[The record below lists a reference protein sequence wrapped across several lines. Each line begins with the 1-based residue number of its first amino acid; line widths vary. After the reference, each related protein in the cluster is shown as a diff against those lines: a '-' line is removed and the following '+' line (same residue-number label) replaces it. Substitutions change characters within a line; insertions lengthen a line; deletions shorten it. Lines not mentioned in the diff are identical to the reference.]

1 MTRRYPGPGAGNEC
15 VAPRFAELCLG
26 YRVAEDNTVML
37 AVRGELAPQRESMA
51 NGSTISEKPKGLY
64 MRLPARAEN
73 VAVVRHA
80 LAGLAEQ
87 IGMDEAG
94 IADLKTVVTEACM
107 NVVVHAYP
115 GESGPLTVEADPDT
129 EGLTVTVSDSGSGIS
144 PQAES
149 ERASLKLGLSLI
161 AALSSSFSISGGLDR
176 GTEVMMRL
184 SLQERSGTDSDGATG
199 EKAPAPQVA
208 GAEIAVGRAELL
220 EPVLARMVGALVA
233 RRDLPVDRV
242 SDAVLITDAIAGAAP
257 GRFADGCVRLGLD
270 ESGNGLELRL
280 GPMEKGAAGEI
291 RRELDVPEIGGSLE
305 ALADEFVVEE
315 SEDGDYLIVRFAGLP
330 SA

>member
-1 MTRRYPGPGAGNEC
+1 
-15 VAPRFAELCLG
+15 
-26 YRVAEDNTVML
+26 
-37 AVRGELAPQRESMA
+37 MA
-51 NGSTISEKPKGLY
+51 SRPTTSEKPKGLY

-87 IGMDEAG
+87 IGMDETG
-94 IADLKTVVTEACM
+94 VADLKTVVTEACM
-107 NVVVHAYP
+107 NVVVHAYS
-115 GESGPLTVEADPDT
+115 GGAGPLVVEAEPDT
-129 EGLTVTVSDSGSGIS
+129 EGLTVIVSDSGSGIS

-184 SLQERSGTDSDGATG
+184 PLRERNGSSDGAT
-199 EKAPAPQVA
+199 EKAPLPAIA
-208 GAEIAVGRAELL
+208 GAEIAIGRSELL
-220 EPVLARMVGALVA
+220 EPVLARMVGALAA

-257 GRFADGCVRLGLD
+257 GRFADGCVRLGLGESD
-270 ESGNGLELRL
+270 EGLELRL
-280 GPMEKGAAGEI
+280 GPMERGAAGDI

-315 SEDGDYLIVRFAGLP
+315 SDDGDYLIVRFAGLP
-330 SA
+330 GA

>member
-1 MTRRYPGPGAGNEC
+1 
-15 VAPRFAELCLG
+15 
-26 YRVAEDNTVML
+26 
-37 AVRGELAPQRESMA
+37 
-51 NGSTISEKPKGLY
+51 
-64 MRLPARAEN
+64 
-73 VAVVRHA
+73 

-87 IGMDEAG
+87 IGMDETG

-115 GESGPLTVEADPDT
+115 GESGPLTVEAEPDT

-184 SLQERSGTDSDGATG
+184 PLRERGGADSDGVR
-199 EKAPAPQVA
+199 EKALIPEVA
-208 GAEIAVGRAELL
+208 GAEIAIGRAELL

-257 GRFADGCVRLGLD
+257 GRFADGCVRLGLG
-270 ESGNGLELRL
+270 ESNKGLELRL

-291 RRELDVPEIGGSLE
+291 RRELDVPEVGGSLE

-315 SEDGDYLIVRFAGLP
+315 SDDGDYLIVCFAGLP

>member
-1 MTRRYPGPGAGNEC
+1 
-15 VAPRFAELCLG
+15 
-26 YRVAEDNTVML
+26 ML
-37 AVRGELAPQRESMA
+37 AVRGEHALQRESMA
-51 NGSTISEKPKGLY
+51 NGSTTSEKPKGLY

-87 IGMDEAG
+87 IGMDETG
-94 IADLKTVVTEACM
+94 VADLKTVVTEACM

-115 GESGPLTVEADPDT
+115 GESGPLTVEAEPDS
-129 EGLTVTVSDSGSGIS
+129 EGLTVIVSDSGSGIS

-184 SLQERSGTDSDGATG
+184 PLRERGGADSDGAA
-199 EKAPAPQVA
+199 EKAPAPRWQA
-208 GAEIAVGRAELL
+208 PRSRSAAPSCSSRYWRGWSAPLS
-220 EPVLARMVGALVA
+220 LAAIS
-233 RRDLPVDRV
+233 PVDRV

-257 GRFADGCVRLGLD
+257 GRFADGRVRLGLG
-270 ESGNGLELRL
+270 ESTRDSSCVSGRWKTA
-280 GPMEKGAAGEI
+280 PRAKSAGA
-291 RRELDVPEIGGSLE
+291 RRFPRS
-305 ALADEFVVEE
+305 AA
-315 SEDGDYLIVRFAGLP
+315 RWRP
-330 SA
+330 SPTNSSSKSPRTAST

>member
-1 MTRRYPGPGAGNEC
+1 
-15 VAPRFAELCLG
+15 
-26 YRVAEDNTVML
+26 ML
-37 AVRGELAPQRESMA
+37 AVRGEHAPQRELQSMA
-51 NGSTISEKPKGLY
+51 TGPTTSEKPNGLY
-64 MRLPARAEN
+64 MRLPALAEN

-87 IGMDEAG
+87 IGMDETG
-94 IADLKTVVTEACM
+94 VADLKTVVTEACM

-115 GESGPLTVEADPDT
+115 GESGPLMVEAEPDS

-184 SLQERSGTDSDGATG
+184 PLRERGGADLDGG
-199 EKAPAPQVA
+199 MEKAPTPEVV

-220 EPVLARMVGALVA
+220 EPVLARMVGALAA

-257 GRFADGCVRLGLD
+257 GRFADGCVRLGLGESD
-270 ESGNGLELRL
+270 EGLELRL

-291 RRELDVPEIGGSLE
+291 RRELDVPEVGGSLE

-315 SEDGDYLIVRFAGLP
+315 SDDGDYLIVRFAGLP

>member
-1 MTRRYPGPGAGNEC
+1 
-15 VAPRFAELCLG
+15 
-26 YRVAEDNTVML
+26 ML
-37 AVRGELAPQRESMA
+37 AVRRGPVLQRESMA
-51 NGSTISEKPKGLY
+51 KGPTTSEKPKGLY

-94 IADLKTVVTEACM
+94 VADLKTVVTEACM

-115 GESGPLTVEADPDT
+115 GESGPLTVEAEPDS

-184 SLQERSGTDSDGATG
+184 PLLGGSGNSSDGSAGSLLPEVT
-199 EKAPAPQVA
+199 
-208 GAEIAVGRAELL
+208 GAEIAVARAELL
-220 EPVLARMVGALVA
+220 EPVLARMVGAIAA

-257 GRFADGCVRLGLD
+257 ERFADGCVRLGLG
-270 ESGNGLELRL
+270 ESEKGLELRL

-291 RRELDVPEIGGSLE
+291 RNELNVPEVGGSLE
-305 ALADEFVVEE
+305 TLADEFAIEE
-315 SEDGDYLIVRFAGLP
+315 SDDGDYLIVVFSGLP
-330 SA
+330 GA

>member
-1 MTRRYPGPGAGNEC
+1 
-15 VAPRFAELCLG
+15 
-26 YRVAEDNTVML
+26 ML
-37 AVRGELAPQRESMA
+37 AVRGEHAPQRETQSMA
-51 NGSTISEKPKGLY
+51 DGPIISEKPKGLY
-64 MRLPARAEN
+64 MRLPAMAEN

-87 IGMDEAG
+87 IGMDETG
-94 IADLKTVVTEACM
+94 VADLKTVVTEACM

-115 GESGPLTVEADPDT
+115 GESGPLVVEAEPDS
-129 EGLTVTVSDSGSGIS
+129 EGLTVTVSDSGAGIS

-184 SLQERSGTDSDGATG
+184 PLRERGDSDGAVQ
-199 EKAPAPQVA
+199 KVPAP
-208 GAEIAVGRAELL
+208 EIAGTEIAIGRTELL
-220 EPVLARMVGALVA
+220 EPVLARMVGALAA
-233 RRDLPVDRV
+233 RRELPVDRV

-257 GRFADGCVRLGLD
+257 GRFADGCVRLGLG
-270 ESGNGLELRL
+270 ESEGGLELRL

-291 RRELDVPEIGGSLE
+291 RRELDVPEVGGSLE

-330 SA
+330 GA

>member
-1 MTRRYPGPGAGNEC
+1 
-15 VAPRFAELCLG
+15 
-26 YRVAEDNTVML
+26 
-37 AVRGELAPQRESMA
+37 MA

-115 GESGPLTVEADPDT
+115 SATGPLMVEAEPDT

-149 ERASLKLGLSLI
+149 ERPSLKLGLSLI

-184 SLQERSGTDSDGATG
+184 PLLEGGGIDSDGAAETPLQ
-199 EKAPAPQVA
+199 EVA
-208 GAEIAVGRAELL
+208 GTEIAIGRVELL
-220 EPVLARMVGALVA
+220 EPVLARMVGALAA
-233 RRDLPVDRV
+233 RRDLSIDRV

-270 ESGNGLELRL
+270 ESDQGLELRL

-291 RRELDVPEIGGSLE
+291 RRELDVPEVGGSLE

-315 SEDGDYLIVRFAGLP
+315 SEDGDYLIVRFARLSGD
-330 SA
+330 

>member
-1 MTRRYPGPGAGNEC
+1 MATGP
-15 VAPRFAELCLG
+15 
-26 YRVAEDNTVML
+26 T
-37 AVRGELAPQRESMA
+37 
-51 NGSTISEKPKGLY
+51 TSEKPNGLH

-94 IADLKTVVTEACM
+94 VADLKTVVTEACM

-115 GESGPLTVEADPDT
+115 GEVGPMTVEAEPDS

-184 SLQERSGTDSDGATG
+184 SLRERGGVDADGGT
-199 EKAPAPQVA
+199 EKAPVPEVV
-208 GAEIAVGRAELL
+208 GTEIAIGRAELL
-220 EPVLARMVGALVA
+220 EPVLARMVAALAA

-242 SDAVLITDAIAGAAP
+242 SDAVLITDAIASAAP
-257 GRFADGCVRLGLD
+257 GRFADGCVRLGLG
-270 ESGNGLELRL
+270 ESDSGLELRL

-291 RRELDVPEIGGSLE
+291 RRELDLPEIGGSLE

-315 SEDGDYLIVRFAGLP
+315 SDDGDYLIVRFAALP

>member
-1 MTRRYPGPGAGNEC
+1 
-15 VAPRFAELCLG
+15 
-26 YRVAEDNTVML
+26 
-37 AVRGELAPQRESMA
+37 
-51 NGSTISEKPKGLY
+51 

-87 IGMDEAG
+87 IGMDETG

-115 GESGPLTVEADPDT
+115 GETGPLIVEAEPDT

-184 SLQERSGTDSDGATG
+184 PLQERGGAASDGAT
-199 EKAPAPQVA
+199 EKVPAPEVV
-208 GAEIAVGRAELL
+208 GAEIAIGRAELL
-220 EPVLARMVGALVA
+220 EPVLARMVGALAA

-257 GRFADGCVRLGLD
+257 GRFADGCVRFGLGESD
-270 ESGNGLELRL
+270 EGLELRL

-291 RRELDVPEIGGSLE
+291 RRELDVPEVGGSLE

-315 SEDGDYLIVRFAGLP
+315 SDDGDYLIVRFSGFP

>member
-1 MTRRYPGPGAGNEC
+1 
-15 VAPRFAELCLG
+15 
-26 YRVAEDNTVML
+26 ML
-37 AVRGELAPQRESMA
+37 AVRGEHAPQRELQSMA
-51 NGSTISEKPKGLY
+51 DSPTISEKPKGLY

-87 IGMDEAG
+87 IGMDETG

-115 GESGPLTVEADPDT
+115 GEPESGPLMVEAELDS

-184 SLQERSGTDSDGATG
+184 PLRERGGADSDGAA
-199 EKAPAPQVA
+199 EKAPVPKVI
-208 GAEIAVGRAELL
+208 GAEIAIGRAELI
-220 EPVLARMVGALVA
+220 EPVLARMVGALAA

-242 SDAVLITDAIAGAAP
+242 SDAVLITDAIAGAVP
-257 GRFADGCVRLGLD
+257 GRFADGCVRLGLGESD
-270 ESGNGLELRL
+270 EGLELRL

-291 RRELDVPEIGGSLE
+291 RRELDVPEVGGSLE

-315 SEDGDYLIVRFAGLP
+315 SDDGDYLIVRFAGLP